1 MKDMHRTSKSRRLV
15 VVGGGFAGFNFLS
28 RLSGTHY
35 YDVTLVDKNNYNYF
49 TPLLY
54 QVATS
59 FLEPAAISYPYRK
72 LFEKK
77 NIAFRMA
84 EVLDVNTEENYL
96 YLQDGEKLYYDILVF
111 AAGSQTNFFGHDD
124 LSTRAVPLKDV
135 ADALYM
141 RNALIQTLEKA
152 SVEKDPVERQ
162 KLLTIVIA
170 GGGPTGVELAGMMA
184 EFKHVILPMDY
195 PELNDCP
202 MTIYLI
208 EGEPCLLPPMSVK
221 THEEAYKT
229 LKKLGVVIQLN
240 TRVTRYTADQILLSD
255 GHVIRA
261 KTLIWT
267 AGVIVQ
273 PFGGIAQASIGR
285 GGRMITDQFNRVKGY
300 EHIYAIGD
308 MSIQYTDDVYPH
320 GHPQLAQPAIQQGKR
335 LAKNLLRSAKGKPM
349 KPFTYFDRGEMAI
362 IGRKWAVADLFK
374 HRVHIGGL
382 WGLFAWLFIH
392 LISLVNYNNKI
403 RTLYSW
409 LVAYLTHDQV
419 LRMIFKSDGRA
430 ASHQEGPHKGPKD
443 PHAERAAEWPK
454 PSTN

>member
-1 MKDMHRTSKSRRLV
+1 MSSKINRKRIV

-28 RLSGTHY
+28 QLFGTRY

-84 EVLDVNTEENYL
+84 EVLDVNADENYL
-96 YLQDGEKLYYDILVF
+96 DLSDGGRLYYDILVF

-124 LSTRAVPLKDV
+124 LSMRAVPLKDV
-135 ADALYM
+135 SDALYM
-141 RNALIQTLEKA
+141 RNKLIQTLEKA
-152 SVEKDPVERQ
+152 SIEKSPKEKQ

-195 PELNDCP
+195 PELKDCP

-208 EGEPCLLPPMSVK
+208 EGESCLLPPMSVK
-221 THEEAYKT
+221 THEEAYRA
-229 LKKLGVVIQLN
+229 LKKLGVVIKLN
-240 TRVTRYTADQILLSD
+240 TRVDNYAGDKILLSD
-255 GHVIRA
+255 GSVIHA

-267 AGVIVQ
+267 AGVTAQQFEGVD
-273 PFGGIAQASIGR
+273 QASIGR
-285 GGRMITDQFNRVKGY
+285 GGRMITDRFNKVNGY
-300 EHIYAIGD
+300 ENIYAIGD
-308 MSIQYTDDVYPH
+308 ISIQYTDEVYPL

-335 LAKNLLRSAKGKPM
+335 LAKNLLRSAKGRPM
-349 KPFTYFDRGEMAI
+349 KSFKYFDRGDMAI

-374 HRVHIGGL
+374 HRLHIGGL
-382 WGLFAWLFIH
+382 FGLLAWLFIH
-392 LISLVNYNNKI
+392 LISLVNYNNRI

-430 ASHQEGPHKGPKD
+430 ASHQDDAHRRHKAQ
-443 PHAERAAEWPK
+443 HAEWIEELPK